1 VTTEDE
7 NAALEQIRQMDCG
20 VLLVYYSLPHPV
32 RKRLSKAF
40 RQTCPEGRIIA
51 IANMK
56 IEKPEFADAFV
67 YGLEGPETLI
77 STILQR

>member
-1 VTTEDE
+1 
-7 NAALEQIRQMDCG
+7 
-20 VLLVYYSLPHPV
+20 
-32 RKRLSKAF
+32 
-40 RQTCPEGRIIA
+40 
-51 IANMK
+51 MK